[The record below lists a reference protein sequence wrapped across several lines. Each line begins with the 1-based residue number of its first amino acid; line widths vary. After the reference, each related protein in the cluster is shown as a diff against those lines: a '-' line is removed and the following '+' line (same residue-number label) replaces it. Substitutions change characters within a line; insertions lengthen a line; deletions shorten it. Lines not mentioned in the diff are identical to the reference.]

1 MGGGGWGNKAA
12 VIRRGTPCV
21 PRSVRFQSTWLRAE
35 MLTLSRSHM
44 AFYSTVVRLSRH
56 CESLIFPYPRG
67 TIVAGV
73 PIVSFV
79 QSAYFFCG
87 LLFSRKQF
95 QPQNLRLGTKEKV

>member
-1 MGGGGWGNKAA
+1 
-12 VIRRGTPCV
+12 
-21 PRSVRFQSTWLRAE
+21 
-35 MLTLSRSHM
+35 M